1 MLYLHLLDKQNF
13 QILKSAVFCQLQ
25 LLLSGFFS
33 IGFSKGKLII
43 DATCAPAD
51 ISYPTDLHLLNQGRT
66 KTEIIIDIL
75 YEAVKSQFD
84 KKTITYRQIARKE
97 YLKAAKKR
105 RPTCKEIRKAIK
117 KTTEIC
123 K

>member
-1 MLYLHLLDKQNF
+1 MLFLHLLDKQNF

-66 KTEIIIDIL
+66 KTEKIIDIVIL
-75 YEAVKSQFD
+75 NKDEISSG
-84 KKTITYRQIARKE
+84 TIITNNFQIE
-97 YLKAAKKR
+97 MYL
-105 RPTCKEIRKAIK
+105 
-117 KTTEIC
+117 
-123 K
+123 